1 MYPVIRR
8 APYPLAL
15 WATLAGSAL
24 AQDAPPDPGVP
35 PHAMETPR
43 TTEGAAPGEELRAAL
58 AAQIARLERDIA
70 TLDELIAWQ
79 ARMSAAAGRDPRA
92 TLRQRRPMS
101 QCLASPLAP
110 VCHHLTA
117 LFAPDTETAR
127 TDAPAE
133 PKGGQE

>member
-8 APYPLAL
+8 APYPLVL
-15 WATLAGSAL
+15 WAVLAGSGL

-35 PHAMETPR
+35 TETSR
-43 TTEGAAPGEELRAAL
+43 TTEDATDKGNDLRAAL
-58 AAQIARLERDIA
+58 AAEIARLERDIA

-79 ARMSAAAGRDPRA
+79 ARMSAAAARDPGA

-117 LFAPDTETAR
+117 LFAPDTEPAR

-133 PKGGQE
+133 PEGGME